1 MADLLSATLPV
12 MSDPVTVGD
21 VTLELAP
28 PASIVSLGV
37 FAGVGREELFGRVR
51 AEFAVDLP
59 DVRRAVR
66 SGDGS
71 VTFLWNRPSQWL
83 AVGEDSA
90 ELFSRLQK
98 CCGDVCALT
107 SQGDSRT
114 ILRLS
119 GAGAREVATRLL
131 PIDLH
136 GQVFSTDCVASTLAG
151 HIPVIV
157 WQTAQTLAYDFL
169 VFRSFASSL
178 FHDLSVALNGHTFSE
193 TDHYA

>member
-12 MSDPVTVGD
+12 VSDPVTVGG
-21 VTLELAP
+21 VTLELVP
-28 PASIVSLGV
+28 PTSIVSLGA
-37 FAGVGREELFGRVR
+37 FAGAGRDELVGRVR
-51 AEFAVDLP
+51 AEFGVDLP
-59 DVRRAVR
+59 DVSRAVR
-66 SGDGS
+66 SSYGN
-71 VTFLWNRPSQWL
+71 VAFLWNGPTQWL
-83 AVGEDSA
+83 VVGEDSG

-119 GAGAREVATRLL
+119 GMGAREVATRLL

-157 WQTAQTLAYDFL
+157 WQTAQTPAYDFL